1 MSEEIKCTGCGGEF
15 ARKDVAFVPAYD
27 SDGSMYRP
35 DAVIISNMP
44 FCWKCLMKW
53 RGISY
58 REGKPEATFKR

>member
-15 ARKDVAFVPAYD
+15 ARKDVAFVPEYAA
-27 SDGSMYRP
+27 DGSIP
-35 DAVIISNMP
+35 KSLP
-44 FCWKCLMKW
+44 FCWQCLMKW